1 MEAPRFTF
9 QPVEQDVFEVE
20 PLFPSYGDP
29 VAGAS
34 EHFFAESLRQ
44 SLHGLSSNTYER
56 AILEIDRAIYQQL
69 DQILHH
75 PRLQK
80 LEASWRGLLYLVETE
95 AEYDEDLLIKIK
107 MLNISWPELA
117 KDVTRALEFDQS
129 QVFRRIYSDEF
140 DMPGGEP
147 FGVILGDYEVSHRPR
162 TGVSVSDLDVLR
174 EIGQIATAAL
184 CPFIA
189 SASSALFGVD
199 SFAEL
204 PRPTSLQDIFQQR
217 EYLGW
222 HNLRRS
228 EFSRFIGIALPR
240 VLMRKPYRDDGTRQ
254 EHFSYHEN
262 VTQSREHYLWG
273 SPCYA
278 FGGVLIRAFANTNWF
293 ADIRGGV
300 HDFGE
305 GGVVRQMQYS
315 AFAFDRRNIAS
326 RSAAELQ
333 IDDFAEREFSDFGFI
348 PLCSRH
354 SAEHSVFYSNSSLHQ
369 PDKHQSEIADANEKL
384 AAMLQ
389 YMLCVSR
396 FGHYIKVIGRDKIS
410 SFVRAE
416 ECQRVLQNWLNQ
428 YTTSNEGGSAELKAR
443 YPLAASRVEVREAPG
458 RPGHFTCTVHLQPHF
473 QLDQLVS
480 SIKLVTELAV
490 GAASPSVSG

>member
-9 QPVEQDVFEVE
+9 QHIEQDVFEVE
-20 PLFPSYGDP
+20 PPLPARPHGSPDQPGIYFEGARQPS
-29 VAGAS
+29 
-34 EHFFAESLRQ
+34 L
-44 SLHGLSSNTYER
+44 LGLGSNTYER
-56 AILEIDRAIYQQL
+56 AILEIDRALYRQL

-75 PRLQK
+75 PRFQK

-107 MLNISWPELA
+107 LLNISWPELA

-129 QVFRRIYSDEF
+129 HVFRRIYSDEF

-147 FGVILGDYEVSHRPR
+147 FGVILGDYEISHRPR
-162 TGVSVSDLDVLR
+162 VNVSVSDIDVLR

-184 CPFIA
+184 CPFVA
-189 SASSALFGVD
+189 SASASLFGVD
-199 SFAEL
+199 SLAEL

-217 EYLGW
+217 EYVGW
-222 HNLRRS
+222 HSLRRS
-228 EFSRFIGIALPR
+228 EFSRFIGLALPR
-240 VLMRKPYRDDGTRQ
+240 VLMRKPYRDDGTRH
-254 EHFSYHEN
+254 ENFSYREN
-262 VTQSREHYLWG
+262 VTESREHYLWG

-305 GGVVRQMQYS
+305 GGVVRHMQHS
-315 AFAFDRRNIAS
+315 AFAFDRRDIAS
-326 RSAAELQ
+326 RTATELQ
-333 IDDFAEREFSDFGFI
+333 VDDFAEREFSDFGFI
-348 PLCSRH
+348 SLCSHH
-354 SAEHSVFYSNSSLHQ
+354 SADHTVFYSNSSLHQ
-369 PDKHQSEIADANEKL
+369 PGKHNSDIADANEKL

-396 FGHYIKVIGRDKIS
+396 FGHYIKVIGRDKIG

-428 YTTSNEGGSAELKAR
+428 YTTSNEGGSAELKAH
-443 YPLAASRVEVREAPG
+443 YPLAASRVEVKEAPG
-458 RPGHFTCTVHLQPHF
+458 RPGHFTCIVHLQPHF

-480 SIKLVTELAV
+480 SIRLVTELAV
-490 GAASPSVSG
+490 GAAAVSTVS